1 MALSKKVKMKNKNI
15 FSVTIVVAVISLLSC
30 NTAPGPLKVGVDNC
44 YFCKMTISD
53 AKFGAEIVTNKGKQF
68 KFDDVHCLIGYLK
81 TNDLQQAA
89 IKDIYI
95 TDFTG
100 NHYLINIKL
109 ALLLKSDALR
119 SPMGG
124 NVAAFENADSLK
136 FMQQHYRGAVV
147 NWNELIKH

>member
-1 MALSKKVKMKNKNI
+1 MKNRNI
-15 FSVTIVVAVISLLSC
+15 FSVIIVVAATSLLSC
-30 NTAPGPLKVGVDNC
+30 NSAPGPLKVGVDNC

-81 TNDLQQAA
+81 TNDLQQAV

-100 NHYLINIKL
+100 NHYLINIKQ
-109 ALLLKSDALR
+109 ALLFKSDALR

-124 NVAAFENADSLK
+124 NIAAFENADSLK
-136 FMQQHYRGAVV
+136 FMQQHYQGNVV
-147 NWNELIKH
+147 NWNELIKQ

>member
-1 MALSKKVKMKNKNI
+1 MKNKNI
-15 FSVTIVVAVISLLSC
+15 FSVIIVAAIILLSC
-30 NTAPGPLKVGVDNC
+30 NTAPGPLKLGVDNC

-81 TNDLQQAA
+81 TNDLKQVA

-100 NHYLINIKL
+100 NHYLINIKQ

-124 NVAAFENADSLK
+124 NIAAFENADTLK
-136 FMQQHYRGAVV
+136 FMQQHYEGAVV
-147 NWNELIKH
+147 NWNELIKQ